1 GWMRESALRS
11 EGVFLA
17 ISLPGSG
24 ATAFRKHSFPGRGQ
38 MKREQM
44 ELARLRCDVGE
55 VLRRDRQETI
65 DQPWQTLIGWLG
77 QARGVRPQR
86 PWKRF
91 SSRPPILRCGCLH
104 RT

>member
-1 GWMRESALRS
+1 
-11 EGVFLA
+11 
-17 ISLPGSG
+17 
-24 ATAFRKHSFPGRGQ
+24 

-44 ELARLRCDVGE
+44 ELARLRRDVGE

-65 DQPWQTLIGWLG
+65 DEPWQTLIGWLG

-91 SSRPPILRCGCLH
+91 SSRPAHLAVRLPASHMTVSQAGPTGSMTPWRKS
-104 RT
+104 

>member
-1 GWMRESALRS
+1 
-11 EGVFLA
+11 
-17 ISLPGSG
+17 LPGSG
-24 ATAFRKHSFPGRGQ
+24 AAAFRKHSFPGRGQ

-44 ELARLRCDVGE
+44 ELARLRYDVGD

>member
-1 GWMRESALRS
+1 
-11 EGVFLA
+11 
-17 ISLPGSG
+17 
-24 ATAFRKHSFPGRGQ
+24 

-55 VLRRDRQETI
+55 VLRRDRQKTI
-65 DQPWQTLIGWLG
+65 DEPWQTLVGWLG

>member
-1 GWMRESALRS
+1 
-11 EGVFLA
+11 
-17 ISLPGSG
+17 
-24 ATAFRKHSFPGRGQ
+24 

-44 ELARLRCDVGE
+44 ELARLRRDVGE

-65 DQPWQTLIGWLG
+65 DEPWQTLIGWLG
-77 QARGVRPQR
+77 QARGVRSQR
-86 PWKRF
+86 PWKRV